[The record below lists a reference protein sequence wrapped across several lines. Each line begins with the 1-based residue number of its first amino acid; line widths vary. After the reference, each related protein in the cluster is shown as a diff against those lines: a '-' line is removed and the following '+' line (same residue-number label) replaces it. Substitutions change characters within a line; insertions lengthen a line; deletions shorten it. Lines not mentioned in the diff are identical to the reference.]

1 MHNWQENEIRELL
14 SLRGSEQ
21 FRNQITGTVKDSVV
35 YQRMAQLLAERGV
48 QRSHMQVI
56 SKLKSLRKKYLKHQ
70 QHPESLGPGPD
81 WPFYDQCHQ
90 VFGKA
95 AGGSP
100 GKRSRSPTPPPPPPT
115 ACIVKEEEDTD
126 VVVGLWDEGDDEEID
141 KHLGPVEEEDEL
153 QDDSEHL
160 RPITHAAPRKK
171 KKKTTVM
178 DQVTTLVSATVSQLR
193 EMDAAMQ
200 AQEEERLQRLMEH
213 EREMQSGLLRQLE
226 AMTERRDQDHQ
237 QRQLELLDRLL
248 AKFPGPSGR

>member
-1 MHNWQENEIRELL
+1 MREKISGNWTDAETRALLFIRADGGVHRQL
-14 SLRGSEQ
+14 S
-21 FRNQITGTVKDSVV
+21 GTVRDTAV
-35 YQRMAQLLAERGV
+35 YEKMAESMRARGH
-48 QRSHMQVI
+48 RRGKSQVI
-56 SKLKSLRKKYLKHQ
+56 TKLKILRRKFNQLSQ
-70 QHPESLGPGPD
+70 QGGGWAEWPYFEMCQRIWGARSPAGNRSGETSGSPESGHHGGTLPGE
-81 WPFYDQCHQ
+81 
-90 VFGKA
+90 A
-95 AGGSP
+95 
-100 GKRSRSPTPPPPPPT
+100 
-115 ACIVKEEEDTD
+115 
-126 VVVGLWDEGDDEEID
+126 
-141 KHLGPVEEEDEL
+141 
-153 QDDSEHL
+153 
-160 RPITHAAPRKK
+160 HAAPRKK